1 MAEIERKIV
10 HVLSNNVVMTKLS
23 SGKNSIAFGKG
34 IGFKK
39 QPGMCVEGHQISQEF
54 LLHTMETIEH
64 YEQLLNNVDTR
75 IVGVTEEVIAMA
87 QQKLEG
93 EFSETIHAALV
104 DHINF
109 AIERCRRGV
118 LITNPFSY
126 EIRLMYKEEY
136 EVASD
141 AVNYLNEKLEAG
153 LPEDEI
159 AFLAMH
165 FHGARNRERGTETLA
180 VVRIVAA
187 MMDEAKSIGLQFGD
201 SFSSIRFI
209 SHLKG
214 LIDRVRKETHIT
226 NPLLGKI
233 KIEYPLSYSR
243 SLTLIAILED
253 HLKKPVP
260 EDEAGFLTLHIE
272 RLNQREKNNN

>member
-1 MAEIERKIV
+1 MKMAAIERKII

-39 QPGMCVEGHQISQEF
+39 QPGMSVIESEITQEF

-64 YEQLLNNVDTR
+64 YEQILNNVDTR
-75 IVGVTEEVIAMA
+75 IVGITEEVIAMA
-87 QQKLEG
+87 QQRLEG

-126 EIRLMYKEEY
+126 EIKLMYKEEY
-136 EVASD
+136 DVASA
-141 AVNYLNEKLEAG
+141 AVNYLNEKLDAQ

-180 VVRIVAA
+180 VVRLVAKI
-187 MMDEAKSIGLQFGD
+187 MDEARSIGLQFND
-201 SFSSIRFI
+201 SFSSLRFI

-214 LIDRVRKETHIT
+214 LIDRIKKESHIK
-226 NPLLGKI
+226 NPLLHRI
-233 KIEYPLSYSR
+233 QSEYPESYER
-243 SLTLIAILED
+243 SLALSAILEE

-260 EDEAGFLTLHIE
+260 EDETGFLTLHIE
-272 RLNQREKNNN
+272 RFNQREQL

>member
-1 MAEIERKIV
+1 MAAIERKII

-23 SGKNSIAFGKG
+23 SGKNAIAFGKG

-39 QPGMCVEGHQISQEF
+39 QPGMNVPETEIQQEF

-64 YEQLLNNVDTR
+64 YEQILNNVDTR
-75 IVGVTEEVIAMA
+75 IIGVTEEVIAMA
-87 QQKLEG
+87 QQRLEG

-136 EVASD
+136 EAASF
-141 AVNYLNEKLEAG
+141 AVSYLNEKLEAG

-180 VVRIVAA
+180 VVRLVAKI
-187 MMDEAKSIGLQFGD
+187 MDEARNIGLAFND
-201 SFSSIRFI
+201 SFSSLRFI

-214 LIDRVRKETHIT
+214 LIDRIKKESHIK
-226 NPLLGKI
+226 NPLLHRI
-233 KIEYPLSYSR
+233 QTEYPASYAR
-243 SLTLIAILED
+243 SLTLSAILEE
-253 HLKKPVP
+253 HLGKSVP
-260 EDEAGFLTLHIE
+260 DDEIGYLTLHIE
-272 RLNQREKNNN
+272 RFNQREHM

>member
-1 MAEIERKIV
+1 MAAIERKII

-34 IGFKK
+34 IGFKR
-39 QPGMCVEGHQISQEF
+39 QPGMAIGEAEITQEF

-64 YEQLLNNVDTR
+64 YEQILNNVDTR

-87 QQKLEG
+87 QQRLEG
-93 EFSETIHAALV
+93 EFSERIHAALV

-109 AIERCRRGV
+109 AIERCRQGV

-126 EIRLMYKEEY
+126 EIRLMYKDEY
-136 EVASD
+136 DVASE
-141 AVNYLNEKLEAG
+141 AVSYLNEKLDAG

-180 VVRIVAA
+180 VVRLVAKI
-187 MMDEAKSIGLQFGD
+187 MDEAKELGLNFSD
-201 SFSSIRFI
+201 SFSSLRFI

-214 LIDRVRKETHIT
+214 LIDRVRKESHIK
-226 NPLLGKI
+226 NPLLHKI
-233 KIEYPLSYSR
+233 KVEYPLSYSR
-243 SLTLIAILED
+243 SLTLSAILEEQ
-253 HLKKPVP
+253 LKKPVP
-260 EDEAGFLTLHIE
+260 DDEIGFLTLHIE
-272 RLNQREKNNN
+272 RLNQREQT

>member
-1 MAEIERKIV
+1 MTVIERKII
-10 HVLSNNVVMTKLS
+10 HVLSNNVVMTKLT

-39 QPGMCVEGHQISQEF
+39 QPGMSVASNEISQEF

-64 YEQLLNNVDTR
+64 YEQILNNVDTR

-118 LITNPFSY
+118 IITNPFSY

-136 EVASD
+136 DVASL
-141 AVNYLNEKLEAG
+141 AVQYLNDKLDAG

-180 VVRIVAA
+180 VVRLVAKV
-187 MMDEAKSIGLQFGD
+187 MDEAKEIGLQFGD
-201 SFSSIRFI
+201 SFSSIRFL

-214 LIDRVRKETHIT
+214 LIDRVRKESHIK

-233 KIEYPLSYSR
+233 KVEYPQSYGYSLRLS
-243 SLTLIAILED
+243 AILEEQ
-253 HLKKPVP
+253 LKKPVP
-260 EDEAGFLTLHIE
+260 EDEIGFLTLHIE
-272 RLNQREKNNN
+272 RLSQREHS

>member
-1 MAEIERKIV
+1 MATIERRII

-39 QPGMCVEGHQISQEF
+39 QPGMHVPTSEISQEF

-64 YEQLLNNVDTR
+64 YEQILNNVDTR

-136 EVASD
+136 DVAAE
-141 AVNYLNEKLEAG
+141 AVSYLNETLDAQ

-180 VVRIVAA
+180 VVRLVAKV
-187 MMDEAKSIGLQFGD
+187 MDEAKAIGLHFSD
-201 SFSSIRFI
+201 SFSSLRFI

-214 LIDRVRKETHIT
+214 LIDRIKKNAHIK
-226 NPLLGKI
+226 NPLLHKI
-233 KIEYPLSYSR
+233 KVEYPQSYSR
-243 SLTLIAILED
+243 SLILTAILEEQ
-253 HLKKPVP
+253 LKKTVP
-260 EDEAGFLTLHIE
+260 DDEIGFLTLHIE
-272 RLNQREKNNN
+272 RLNQREQA

>member
-1 MAEIERKIV
+1 MAAADRKII

-39 QPGMCVEGHQISQEF
+39 QPGMCVSTSEISQEF

-64 YEQLLNNVDTR
+64 YEQILNNVDTR

-87 QQKLEG
+87 QQRLEG

-126 EIRLMYKEEY
+126 EIRLMYKDEY
-136 EVASD
+136 DVAAE
-141 AVNYLNEKLEAG
+141 AVSYLNEKLDAR

-180 VVRIVAA
+180 VVRLVAKV
-187 MMDEAKSIGLQFGD
+187 MDEAKELGLQFGD
-201 SFSSIRFI
+201 SFSSLRFI

-214 LIDRVRKETHIT
+214 LIDRIKKEAHIK
-226 NPLLGKI
+226 NPLLSKI
-233 KIEYPLSYSR
+233 KIEYPLSYER
-243 SLTLIAILED
+243 SLVLTAILAEQ
-253 HLKKPVP
+253 LKKTVP
-260 EDEAGFLTLHIE
+260 DDEVGFLTLHIE
-272 RLNQREKNNN
+272 RLNQREQI

>member
-1 MAEIERKIV
+1 MNVIERKII
-10 HVLSNNVVMTKLS
+10 HVLSNNVVMTKLT

-39 QPGMCVEGHQISQEF
+39 QPGMSVAANEISQEF

-64 YEQLLNNVDTR
+64 YEQILNNVDTR

-118 LITNPFSY
+118 IITNPFSY
-126 EIRLMYKEEY
+126 EIRLMYREEY
-136 EVASD
+136 DVASL
-141 AVNYLNEKLEAG
+141 AVQYLNEKLDAG

-180 VVRIVAA
+180 VVRLVAKV
-187 MMDEAKSIGLQFGD
+187 MDEAKEIGLQFGD

-214 LIDRVRKETHIT
+214 LIDRVRKESHIK

-233 KIEYPLSYSR
+233 KVEYPQSYGYSLQLS
-243 SLTLIAILED
+243 AILEEQ
-253 HLKKPVP
+253 LKKTVP
-260 EDEAGFLTLHIE
+260 EDEIGFLTLHIE
-272 RLNQREKNNN
+272 RLNQREHS